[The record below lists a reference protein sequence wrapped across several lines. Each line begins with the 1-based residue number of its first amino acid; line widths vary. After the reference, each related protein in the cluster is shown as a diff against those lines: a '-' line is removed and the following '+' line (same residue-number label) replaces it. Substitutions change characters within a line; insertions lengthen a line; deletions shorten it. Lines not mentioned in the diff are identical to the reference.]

1 MLCNNELTLPIL
13 CSTIY
18 LVKEGIM
25 NIEKW
30 KSQILRGTLEYCVLL
45 LLRQTPRYGYEILQE
60 LNAYPFIS
68 STEST
73 IYPLLRRLEK
83 EGYLHSFW
91 RDSAEGLPPRKYY
104 SLTDE
109 GQQYLNI
116 LSKEWNNLSN
126 IISALKG
133 ESL

>member
-1 MLCNNELTLPIL
+1 MTLPIL

>member
-1 MLCNNELTLPIL
+1 MTLHIL

-83 EGYLHSFW
+83 EGYLYSFW

-104 SLTDE
+104 ALTEE

>member
-1 MLCNNELTLPIL
+1 
-13 CSTIY
+13 
-18 LVKEGIM
+18 M

-60 LNAYPFIS
+60 LNAYPFIA

-83 EGYLHSFW
+83 EGYLYSFW

-104 SLTDE
+104 ALTDE

-116 LSKEWNNLSN
+116 LSKEWNHLSN
-126 IISALKG
+126 IISALKEG
-133 ESL
+133 SL

>member
-1 MLCNNELTLPIL
+1 
-13 CSTIY
+13 
-18 LVKEGIM
+18 M

-60 LNAYPFIS
+60 VNGYPFIS

>member
-83 EGYLHSFW
+83 KGYIHQFW
-91 RDSAEGLPPRKYY
+91 GISPRDVPPGKN
-104 SLTDE
+104 DP
-109 GQQYLNI
+109 
-116 LSKEWNNLSN
+116 
-126 IISALKG
+126 
-133 ESL
+133 

>member
-1 MLCNNELTLPIL
+1 
-13 CSTIY
+13 
-18 LVKEGIM
+18 M

-83 EGYLHSFW
+83 EGCRNAGWICIVVRHWCCVKFLLVINWIGGYRMSRINYKLVI
-91 RDSAEGLPPRKYY
+91 G
-104 SLTDE
+104 
-109 GQQYLNI
+109 
-116 LSKEWNNLSN
+116 
-126 IISALKG
+126 
-133 ESL
+133 